1 MMATQKTTLLT
12 AEDREVVDQ
21 SLKDL
26 IIKLARR
33 RAWEDHVAALETR
46 RN

>member
-1 MMATQKTTLLT
+1 MLVKKTT
-12 AEDREVVDQ
+12 AVNPEDRETIEQ
-21 SLKDL
+21 SFREL

-33 RAWEDHVAALETR
+33 RAWEDHIASLETR

>member
-1 MMATQKTTLLT
+1 MAMQKAATVSP
-12 AEDREVVDQ
+12 EDREIIDQ
-21 SLKDL
+21 SFREL

>member
-1 MMATQKTTLLT
+1 MATQKTAALSP
-12 AEDREVVDQ
+12 EDRENIDQ
-21 SLKDL
+21 SFREL